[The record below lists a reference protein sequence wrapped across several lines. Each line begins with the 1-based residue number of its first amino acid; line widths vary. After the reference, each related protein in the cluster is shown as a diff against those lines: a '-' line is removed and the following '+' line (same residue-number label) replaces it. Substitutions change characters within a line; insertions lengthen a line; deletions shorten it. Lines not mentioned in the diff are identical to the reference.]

1 MKNKILNVILSSIVT
16 LSILIVI
23 IVEFVKNSKSGYFE
37 SDGYGVSIYLNEEYL
52 FIFYGS
58 ISLTISTIIDLVY
71 YKNNNET
78 NKLSLNIGSTL
89 AVLFPFSYYAKCF
102 FKDLNKGNGFNQ
114 SYFIV
119 STILLVLSIYFAYN
133 TILTL
138 IKKKDNTK

>member
-23 IVEFVKNSKSGYFE
+23 IVEFVKDSKSGYFE

-52 FIFYGS
+52 FILYGS

-78 NKLSLNIGSTL
+78 NKLALNIGSSL
-89 AVLFPFSYYAKCF
+89 AVLFPFSYYLKCF

-119 STILLVLSIYFAYN
+119 STILLVLSIYFIYKV
-133 TILTL
+133 ILTL